1 MLPRCSGS
9 DSNSGADVVSNKFQ
23 FGGRPRMPHQIKGLK
38 FLIEKK
44 GIGALFWDPG
54 VGKTAPTWDYLSV
67 LALKSPAQE
76 VRVLVVAPIAAV
88 DTGVTQAKEWASPQ
102 LSGWAEEVGESVEQ
116 KGDARAG

>member
-38 FLIEKK
+38 FLREQK
-44 GIGALFWDPG
+44 GPGAPLWDPG

-76 VRVLVVAPIAAV
+76 VRVLVVAPLAAV
-88 DTGVTQAKEWASPQ
+88 DTCAQPAKEWAAPH
-102 LSGWAEEVGESVEQ
+102 G
-116 KGDARAG
+116 AGGA

>member
-1 MLPRCSGS
+1 
-9 DSNSGADVVSNKFQ
+9 
-23 FGGRPRMPHQIKGLK
+23 MPHQITGLK

-88 DTGVTQAKEWASPQ
+88 DTGVNQAKERASPQ
-102 LSGWAEEVGESVEQ
+102 ASGWAEAAGGWMRQ
-116 KGDARAG
+116 QGNRRAARTRSPR